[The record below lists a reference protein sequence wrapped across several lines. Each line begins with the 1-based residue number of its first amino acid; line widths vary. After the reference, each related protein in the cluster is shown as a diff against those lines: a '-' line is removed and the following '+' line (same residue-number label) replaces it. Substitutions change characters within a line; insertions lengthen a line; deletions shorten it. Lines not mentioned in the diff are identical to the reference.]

1 MLTPSFKA
9 HFCHPS
15 PISSA
20 PLTHRHEAPATKA
33 WGGTGS
39 REDHALS
46 AWTLNEA
53 RRGGMNRLH
62 MDGAGLESE
71 HPPVQA
77 DLGRACAAAA
87 AGKAN
92 PPDLLLLSLPGPGC
106 GTALSGLWEESPP
119 RGRVDT
125 R

>member
-33 WGGTGS
+33 RGGTGS
-39 REDHALS
+39 RADHALS
-46 AWTLNEA
+46 AWTLNA
-53 RRGGMNRLH
+53 DRRGGMNRLH
-62 MDGAGLESE
+62 LDGAGLESE

-92 PPDLLLLSLPGPGC
+92 PPGLLLCPSLDPDVAQLSAVC
-106 GTALSGLWEESPP
+106 GKTAHLEAE
-119 RGRVDT
+119 
-125 R
+125 